1 MSRVANRYG
10 KALFQI
16 ALENNK
22 IDRVGSDLN
31 MIRDIIKS
39 NVEFRSM
46 LLNPLIPEAKKSIIL
61 EKLFREKVDPLT
73 YHFLILLCTKKR
85 SNILSEVID
94 RFYVLLYDHKGI
106 LRGKIISAQ
115 QLSADQVER
124 INKNITVI
132 TGKSVEL
139 ELETDSNLLAGFV
152 VKIKDTVID
161 ISVKNQLEKL
171 REKLV
176 YG

>member
-1 MSRVANRYG
+1 
-10 KALFQI
+10 
-16 ALENNK
+16 
-22 IDRVGSDLN
+22 
-31 MIRDIIKS
+31 
-39 NVEFRSM
+39 M
-46 LLNPLIPEAKKSIIL
+46 LK
-61 EKLFREKVDPLT
+61 KLFRDKLDLVT

-94 RFYVLLYDHKGI
+94 GFFMLLYDYRGI
-106 LRGKIISAQ
+106 LKGKIISAQ
-115 QLSADQVER
+115 QLPAEQVEQINENIR
-124 INKNITVI
+124 II

-139 ELETDSNLLAGFV
+139 ELETDASLIAGFI

-161 ISVKNQLEKL
+161 MSVKNQLEKL

>member
-1 MSRVANRYG
+1 
-10 KALFQI
+10 
-16 ALENNK
+16 
-22 IDRVGSDLN
+22 
-31 MIRDIIKS
+31 
-39 NVEFRSM
+39 M
-46 LLNPLIPEAKKSIIL
+46 LINPLLSEDKKSVVL
-61 EKLFREKVDPLT
+61 KKLFRDKLDPIT

-94 RFYVLLYDHKGI
+94 RFFVLLYDYKGI
-106 LRGKIISAQ
+106 LKGKIISAHH
-115 QLSADQVER
+115 LPSDQVEQ
-124 INKNITVI
+124 INSNIKVI

-139 ELETDSNLLAGFV
+139 ELETDASLIAGFI

-161 ISVKNQLEKL
+161 MSVKNQLEKL